1 VRFADEGTSS
11 KEATMGLFGRKKN
24 QSTLIEDK
32 PECLH
37 IGLTARWDNIDDMG
51 NEDKAT
57 SFVCATCSAEFT
69 PEEARGIRAK
79 QADQLRKDLA

>member
-1 VRFADEGTSS
+1 ME
-11 KEATMGLFGRKKN
+11 
-24 QSTLIEDK
+24 K

-37 IGLTARWDNIDDMG
+37 MALTARWDSIDDMG

-57 SFVCATCSAEFT
+57 SYVCSSCNGEFS
-69 PEEARGIRAK
+69 PAEARSIRAS